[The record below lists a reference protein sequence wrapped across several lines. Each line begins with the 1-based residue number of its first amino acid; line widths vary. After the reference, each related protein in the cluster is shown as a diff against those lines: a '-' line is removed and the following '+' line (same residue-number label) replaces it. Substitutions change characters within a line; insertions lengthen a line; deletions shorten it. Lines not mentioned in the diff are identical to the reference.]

1 MRNQYYV
8 YIMANE
14 RPTLYIGITNDLIR
28 RVYEHREHLV
38 EGFTRRYGLT
48 RLVYFEVADNPAAA
62 IQREKQLKKWNR
74 AWKLRQI
81 REVNPNLEDLY
92 ETLIDPR
99 AKPEDDGKL
108 AARDDK
114 ARSSA

>member
-1 MRNQYYV
+1 MSTES
-8 YIMANE
+8 ISWK
-14 RPTLYIGITNDLIR
+14 
-28 RVYEHREHLV
+28 
-38 EGFTRRYGLT
+38 GLPGDT
-48 RLVYFEVADNPAAA
+48 ASRGWFILRLR